1 LRKGVRKRRK
11 AIKGRIMSER
21 LNGKIKGMR
30 ERKRR
35 KIKKIREPR

>member
-1 LRKGVRKRRK
+1 VRRRRK

-21 LNGKIKGMR
+21 LKGKAKGMR

-35 KIKKIREPR
+35 KIKKIREAR